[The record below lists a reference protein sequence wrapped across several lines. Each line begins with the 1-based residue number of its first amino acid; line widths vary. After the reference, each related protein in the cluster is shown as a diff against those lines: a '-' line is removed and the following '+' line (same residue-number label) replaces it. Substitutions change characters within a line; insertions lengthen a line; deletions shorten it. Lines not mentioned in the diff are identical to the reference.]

1 MSCFERRVRLDA
13 HAGAPVALVLLTQ
26 PLIISSALQR
36 RLLERL
42 VALAAS
48 VIGSQVPLA
57 AVTLETLGLL
67 LEVLGE
73 VSPETAQLLESPLLQ
88 KLTCQHS
95 LLRMQVNIAQLV
107 TFNSGLDSM
116 SLMSKE
122 VVWPISLLWCLST
135 RYACI
140 SFCTAEPT

>member
-1 MSCFERRVRLDA
+1 L
-13 HAGAPVALVLLTQ
+13 
-26 PLIISSALQR
+26 LQR

-73 VSPETAQLLESPLLQ
+73 VPADVAQLLQAPLMQ

-95 LLRMQVNIAQLV
+95 LLRVQVLYLPFLI
-107 TFNSGLDSM
+107 FSGD
-116 SLMSKE
+116 
-122 VVWPISLLWCLST
+122 
-135 RYACI
+135 
-140 SFCTAEPT
+140 

>member
-1 MSCFERRVRLDA
+1 M
-13 HAGAPVALVLLTQ
+13 HKKALLLAWQLPTQ
-26 PLIISSALQR
+26 LLIMLRALQR

-67 LEVLGE
+67 LEILGE
-73 VSPETAQLLESPLLQ
+73 VSPETAQLLQAPLMQ

-95 LLRMQVNIAQLV
+95 LLRMQV
-107 TFNSGLDSM
+107 
-116 SLMSKE
+116 
-122 VVWPISLLWCLST
+122 
-135 RYACI
+135 
-140 SFCTAEPT
+140 SFADQ

>member
-1 MSCFERRVRLDA
+1 ML
-13 HAGAPVALVLLTQ
+13 
-26 PLIISSALQR
+26 LQR

-67 LEVLGE
+67 LEILGE
-73 VSPETAQLLESPLLQ
+73 VPPETAQLLRVPLTQ

-95 LLRMQVNIAQLV
+95 LLRVQVG
-107 TFNSGLDSM
+107 F
-116 SLMSKE
+116 
-122 VVWPISLLWCLST
+122 LST
-135 RYACI
+135 VWKATVSHDEVSQGVESQQVYAITKKGLCPPRCI
-140 SFCTAEPT
+140 MPASACCI